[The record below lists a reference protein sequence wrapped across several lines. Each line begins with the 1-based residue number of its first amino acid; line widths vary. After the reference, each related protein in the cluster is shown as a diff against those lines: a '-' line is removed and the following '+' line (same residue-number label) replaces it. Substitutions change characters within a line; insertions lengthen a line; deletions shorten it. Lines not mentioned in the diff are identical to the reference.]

1 MKLYVPKTLSN
12 LEIKSFFSLTEHKSI
27 VAKRSIVAR
36 NMSCCRNPK
45 VESEI
50 RLTSTFRN
58 LRARQLIQAKLDVL
72 DFAFLLRNRDD
83 GK

>member
-12 LEIKSFFSLTEHKSI
+12 LEIKSFFSLTEHKSV

-45 VESEI
+45 VEIEI
-50 RLTSTFRN
+50 RLISTFRN
-58 LRARQLIQAKLDVL
+58 LQAHQLIRVRLDVL
-72 DFAFLLRNRDD
+72 DFAFWLRNRDD